1 MFNQH
6 HTHYMS
12 SSKIIPCSC
21 KGNVITSKSWETQ
34 WHECIDR
41 KNKVCS
47 RYLIFIWVW
56 MFTTITSRALY
67 IYEVRKTTPSESFSA
82 LLPQHC
88 PGLKVVLSA
97 SQRVQMWEQ
106 QFLNH
111 ICDEQHPWHAKTATF
126 DILRRRTSEA
136 EYLQVVF
143 VHANRLSVQ
152 KHKFR

>member
-56 MFTTITSRALY
+56 MFTTITSRALH
-67 IYEVRKTTPSESFSA
+67 IYEVRKTTPSESVSA

-88 PGLKVVLSA
+88 PGLKRCPQLPSVFKCENNS
-97 SQRVQMWEQ
+97 SWTT
-106 QFLNH
+106 
-111 ICDEQHPWHAKTATF
+111 CDEQHPWHAKTATF

-136 EYLQVVF
+136 ERMQTDCLYKNINSGRF
-143 VHANRLSVQ
+143 
-152 KHKFR
+152 K

>member
-47 RYLIFIWVW
+47 RYLI
-56 MFTTITSRALY
+56 LY
-67 IYEVRKTTPSESFSA
+67 EFECLPHLHQELSTFMKWERRLRVKAF
-82 LLPQHC
+82 LLYFHSIVPDSN
-88 PGLKVVLSA
+88 VVLSFPA
-97 SQRVQMWEQ
+97 CSNVRTTVPEPHMWWTTPLTRQ
-106 QFLNH
+106 NSH
-111 ICDEQHPWHAKTATF
+111 IWHPEKENIRGWA
-126 DILRRRTSEA
+126 
-136 EYLQVVF
+136 
-143 VHANRLSVQ
+143 HANRLSVQ

>member
-56 MFTTITSRALY
+56 MFTTITSRALH

-88 PGLKVVLSA
+88 PGLKRCPQLPSVFKCENNSSWTTYVMNNTPDTPKQPYLTSWEGEHQRLSA
-97 SQRVQMWEQ
+97 CKQTV
-106 QFLNH
+106 
-111 ICDEQHPWHAKTATF
+111 CTKT
-126 DILRRRTSEA
+126 
-136 EYLQVVF
+136 
-143 VHANRLSVQ
+143 
-152 KHKFR
+152 

>member
-6 HTHYMS
+6 HTHYTS

-88 PGLKVVLSA
+88 PGLKRCPQLPSVFKCENNSSWTTYVMNNTPDTPKQPHLTSWDGEHQRLSA
-97 SQRVQMWEQ
+97 CKQTV
-106 QFLNH
+106 
-111 ICDEQHPWHAKTATF
+111 CTKT
-126 DILRRRTSEA
+126 
-136 EYLQVVF
+136 
-143 VHANRLSVQ
+143 
-152 KHKFR
+152 

>member
-6 HTHYMS
+6 HTHYTS

-88 PGLKVVLSA
+88 PGLKRCPQLPSVFKCENNSSWTTYVMNNTPDTPKQPYLTSWEGEHQRLSA
-97 SQRVQMWEQ
+97 CKQTV
-106 QFLNH
+106 
-111 ICDEQHPWHAKTATF
+111 CTKT
-126 DILRRRTSEA
+126 
-136 EYLQVVF
+136 
-143 VHANRLSVQ
+143 
-152 KHKFR
+152 

>member
-6 HTHYMS
+6 HTHYTS

-56 MFTTITSRALY
+56 MFTTITSRALH

-88 PGLKVVLSA
+88 PGLKRCPQLPSVFKCENNSSWTTYVMNNTPDTPKQPYLTSWEGEHQRLSA
-97 SQRVQMWEQ
+97 CKQTV
-106 QFLNH
+106 
-111 ICDEQHPWHAKTATF
+111 CTKT
-126 DILRRRTSEA
+126 
-136 EYLQVVF
+136 
-143 VHANRLSVQ
+143 
-152 KHKFR
+152 